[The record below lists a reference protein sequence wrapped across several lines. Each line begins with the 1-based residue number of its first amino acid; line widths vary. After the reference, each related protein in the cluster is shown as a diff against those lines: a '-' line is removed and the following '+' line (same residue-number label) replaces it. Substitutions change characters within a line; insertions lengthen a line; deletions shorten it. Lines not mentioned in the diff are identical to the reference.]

1 MGLNLA
7 QELTRVDHI
16 PLFLV
21 FLDLSKAYV
30 TIDRERIILTLE
42 GYGAGPRLCVLLD
55 TLWSHQQMVL
65 RQNGF
70 HRPDFPVT
78 QGTTQGGLVY
88 LTLFNVVVE
97 NFIRTWLSMTVE
109 DRMVS
114 HDGMGESVVWYLE
127 IFYANYG
134 MVSSIEEEW
143 LY

>member
-42 GYGAGPRLCVLLD
+42 RYGAGPHLCVLLD

-70 HRPDFPVT
+70 HRPDFPIT
-78 QGTTQGGLVY
+78 QVTTQGGLVY

-109 DRMVS
+109 ERMVS
-114 HDGMGESVVWYLE
+114 HDGMGESVVWCLG